1 MLHRRGAA
9 PHVPRDPQAQGATPA
24 LLGCG
29 GWKPTVRLG
38 VGILPLPLILGAQGG
53 AARQLSAY
61 LGARVRVWGAS
72 SPGVGS
78 GTPLAERGSSSTWAS
93 SRGGGPGPLGCC
105 SLSPSRWHREAA
117 AGRPPGQHPRLHPP
131 HSGRRRR
138 SRLVLGPLGAGVK
151 SLAGCSFKS
160 SSLKLWILQNGPPG
174 PWDFV
179 WVSAWPGQQAATV
192 SWSPGEGGAGAPAP
206 PGPGTEGTRRRAR
219 PPEDLSRGREDTAA
233 QAPRGPESRGPGAW
247 GPRHKSR
254 CGRHPPGP
262 PLHLHWGE
270 GISGRAGKSCLSP
283 GPSGATRPS
292 AVPDRHGR
300 LHGGRSGEEG
310 PAARPAKRGEGECL
324 LGSSVPLATPS
335 AEADGTASTFP
346 HGPPWVGTLGR
357 RAPSGG
363 AVSLSLVSRSG

>member
-1 MLHRRGAA
+1 M
-9 PHVPRDPQAQGATPA
+9 V
-24 LLGCG
+24 LLGPGTLCG
-29 GWKPTVRLG
+29 CQRGRGSRL
-38 VGILPLPLILGAQGG
+38 PP
-53 AARQLSAY
+53 SA
-61 LGARVRVWGAS
+61 GARG
-72 SPGVGS
+72 
-78 GTPLAERGSSSTWAS
+78 
-93 SRGGGPGPLGCC
+93 
-105 SLSPSRWHREAA
+105 RE
-117 AGRPPGQHPRLHPP
+117 GR
-131 HSGRRRR
+131 GRR
-138 SRLVLGPLGAGVK
+138 
-151 SLAGCSFKS
+151 
-160 SSLKLWILQNGPPG
+160 Q
-174 PWDFV
+174 
-179 WVSAWPGQQAATV
+179 
-192 SWSPGEGGAGAPAP
+192 P

-283 GPSGATRPS
+283 GPSGATCPS

-324 LGSSVPLATPS
+324 PGSSVPLATPS